1 MFLAIEF
8 SLAVFFPLWALVYPA
23 IADRQF
29 SAVEK
34 KFRNFAKKRILVVI
48 YTFVFALGLRAALLP
63 VLPIPVPQ
71 VDDEFSHLLLAD
83 TLAHGR
89 LANPSHPMWVHF
101 ETFFVNWQPT
111 YASMYYPGHALWLAL
126 GQVVFGNPFWGVLL
140 SSALM
145 CAAICWALQGWMP
158 PQWALLGAVLV
169 VIRVGSFSYWAD
181 SYWGGAV
188 AALGGALTYGASPR
202 VMKAGKF
209 RDSLLLGLGFAIL
222 ALTRPYEGLFF
233 CIPLLAMLGWWA
245 LRSAEST
252 GKRLRALAPAL
263 GVVALGLAWL
273 GFYFYRV
280 TGSPFTTP
288 YQLNMREYGM
298 IYFPWNHLKPIHF
311 RHPSLES
318 FYRGPAVVNFLQM
331 ARHHL
336 LNLQGLKVLVLWLFY
351 LGPALT
357 IPIATW
363 LVVRPRKFVALFQ
376 GKALLLLVTATITYV
391 AFALPFSIGQPH
403 YIAPSLVVVYAILM
417 FIMRDLYRGAATTR
431 FLARSVTLTCFALF
445 AVRAAAPLLHWSPK
459 PSWIRTWCSQDVE
472 NIARANIEHQLDI
485 VPGDHLAIVRYAPNH
500 NFILDE
506 WVFNN
511 ADIDGSRVVWAR
523 DMGAQNAELVDYFKT
538 RKVWLVEPDYNPPR
552 LTPYVQ

>member
-8 SLAVFFPLWALVYPA
+8 LLAIFVFSWALVYPT
-23 IADRQF
+23 IAATQF
-29 SAVEK
+29 SAVEE
-34 KFRNFAKKRILVVI
+34 KFGNFAQKKVLAVVS
-48 YTFVFALGLRAALLP
+48 TFLLALGLRAALLP

-89 LANPSHPMWVHF
+89 LANPPHPMWVHF
-101 ETFFVNWQPT
+101 ETFFVNWHPT
-111 YASMYYPGHALWLAL
+111 YASMYYPGHALWLAQ
-126 GQVVFGNPFWGVLL
+126 GQVVFGHPFWGVLL

-181 SYWGGAV
+181 SYWGGSV
-188 AALGGALTYGASPR
+188 AALGGALAFGAVPR
-202 VMKAGKF
+202 VMKTGKLLN
-209 RDSLLLGLGFAIL
+209 SLLLGLGFAIL
-222 ALTRPYEGLFF
+222 ALTRPYEGLLF
-233 CIPLLAMLGWWA
+233 CIPLLVMLGWWA
-245 LRSAEST
+245 LRGNDSAAT
-252 GKRLRALAPAL
+252 KFVALAPAL
-263 GVVALGLAWL
+263 GIVAISLAWL

-280 TGSPFTTP
+280 TGSPFVTP

-298 IYFPWNHLKPIHF
+298 IYFPWNHLKPVHF
-311 RHPSLES
+311 RHPGLET
-318 FYRGPAVVNFLQM
+318 FYRGPAVVNFLEM
-331 ARHHL
+331 ARHRP
-336 LNLQGLKVLVLWLFY
+336 LNLQGLKLLVLWLFY
-351 LGPALT
+351 LGPVLT

-363 LVVRPRKFVALFQ
+363 LVVRPRKFAALFH
-376 GKALLLLVTATITYV
+376 GKALLLLATAAITYV

-403 YIAPSLVVVYAILM
+403 YIAPALVVIYAILL
-417 FIMRDLYRGAATTR
+417 FVLRDLYRGSATTR
-431 FLARSVTLTCFALF
+431 FLARSVMLICLALF
-445 AVRAAAPLLHWSPK
+445 IARAAAPLLGWSPK

-472 NIARANIEHQLDI
+472 NIARAKIQDEMEN
-485 VPGDHLAIVRYAPNH
+485 VPGNHLAIVRYAPNH

-523 DMGAQNAELVDYFKT
+523 DMGAQNAELVDYFRT

-552 LTPYVQ
+552 LTPYAQ